1 MALHSMRAEEIIVK
15 RTTGIVSV
23 ELQIIQGGKV
33 YIIRSAN
40 LVARGILTDQSASLM
55 IRGRWF
61 RPGPAFAKSLRQ
73 IAVEFCEDALS
84 QGRQYILIEFP
95 LYFMAWRRFRPNQ
108 ATQAQSQKSLKP
120 SINPCL
126 RPTAYKLQPTFAPPS
141 FPLHQFS
148 QSNLDQKINT
158 PKLQGV
164 GINDVLIKQCKA
176 ELAIHIGPMAEYI
189 TEQTLNS
196 SAQLSSE
203 QLIAALATH
212 IPNTKAGLLFRW
224 TLAKKVQDLN
234 NKTI

>member
-1 MALHSMRAEEIIVK
+1 MY
-15 RTTGIVSV
+15 
-23 ELQIIQGGKV
+23 IIQ
-33 YIIRSAN
+33 SAN

-55 IRGRWF
+55 IRERWF
-61 RPGPAFAKSLRQ
+61 RPGPAFAKSLRH
-73 IAVEFCEDALS
+73 IAIEFCEDALS

-95 LYFMAWRRFRPNQ
+95 LYFMAWRRFRPNK
-108 ATQAQSQKSLKP
+108 ATQAQSQESLKP
-120 SINPCL
+120 AINPRL
-126 RPTAYKLQPTFAPPS
+126 RPTAYKWPPAFAQPS
-141 FPLHQFS
+141 FSHQQVS
-148 QSNLDQKINT
+148 LSNLDHKIKT

-164 GINDVLIKQCKA
+164 GIDDLLIKQCKA

-234 NKTI
+234 NKNV